1 MNKLPCPH
9 CKKETISW
17 WDKYKAAKWALIYC
31 PDCGGRICSNPY
43 ILPFYTLLYVWDVLF
58 FGLVAYIERNLWY
71 VLILVVIWLIL
82 DWFSLYFPLSALKP
96 KHSTATTSQDVKSN
110 DTAGQSEVNIHQ
122 NSVQRKEST

>member
-17 WDKYKAAKWALIYC
+17 WGKYKAAKWALIYC
-31 PDCGGRICSNPY
+31 PSCGGRICSNPY

-58 FGLVAYIERNLWY
+58 FGFVAYLERNAWY
-71 VLILVVIWLIL
+71 ILVLIVLWLIL

-96 KHSTATTSQDVKSN
+96 KEVVKNEIETTAEQDPDQPAV
-110 DTAGQSEVNIHQ
+110 AQSVSH
-122 NSVQRKEST
+122 KEST